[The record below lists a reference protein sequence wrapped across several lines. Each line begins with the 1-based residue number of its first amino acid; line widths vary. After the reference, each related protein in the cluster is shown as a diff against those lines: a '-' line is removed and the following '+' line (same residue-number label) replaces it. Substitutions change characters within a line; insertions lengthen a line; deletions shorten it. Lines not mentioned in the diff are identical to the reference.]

1 MADPVKKIV
10 LQSGAVRWRT
20 MVDAGKDAD
29 GKRKQ
34 LTITRDTRAEVVA
47 ERARIINQRR
57 TGQLIVPSKMTVGQL
72 LDAYMKEKA
81 ENDLEETTVDG
92 YENRLTHIRGK
103 LGAYRVQELTEEH
116 VEEFVTWLL
125 TEARRRG
132 GPKGTGLRPSTVDGV
147 LGRLRAA
154 LRYAVRKRIVARNV
168 AEDVTVPRKARKQ
181 DRRDNRRPDPW
192 GVDEVKAFVVGIRE
206 DRLFAPLLLSCMGLR
221 PAEVAGLRWV
231 GDIDLEAGTLE
242 IANTRT
248 MIRNARVVEK
258 DTKSEA
264 GERTLPLPEPVR
276 LALANFQVLQEAE
289 RAALGGYYAGSGYV
303 FVDEMGAAL
312 TPRHLREHAY
322 RLMKRL
328 ELRRVR
334 LYDARHSC
342 LTFLAVNGIPD
353 VVLARW
359 AGHTNASFTK
369 KKYVHPTVADMG
381 TAVVHLNELL
391 GVADGPSETRCENP

>member
-1 MADPVKKIV
+1 MADPIKKIV
-10 LQSGAVRWRT
+10 LRNGDVRWRT

-57 TGQLIVPSKMTVGQL
+57 TGQLIVPSKMTINQL
-72 LDAYMKEKA
+72 LDAYMTSKED
-81 ENDLEETTVDG
+81 DLEESTVDG
-92 YENRLTHIRGK
+92 YENRLTHIRAY
-103 LGAYRVQELTEEH
+103 LGDLRVQEVTDEH
-116 VEEFVTWLL
+116 VEKFVAWLL
-125 TEARRRG
+125 TEGRRKG
-132 GPKGTGLRPSTVDGV
+132 GPKGTGLRPATVDGI

-154 LRYAVRKRIVARNV
+154 LRYAVRKKVVAQNV
-168 AEDVTVPRKARKQ
+168 AEFVTLPRKARKQ
-181 DRRDNRRPDPW
+181 DRRDNSRPDPW
-192 GVDEVKAFVVGIRE
+192 NVAEVKEFVIGIRD

-221 PAEVAGLRWV
+221 PAEVAGLRWQQ
-231 GDIDLEAGTLE
+231 DIDLDAGSLD

-248 MIRNARVVEK
+248 MIRNARILEK
-258 DTKSEA
+258 DTKSLA

-289 RAALGGYYAGSGYV
+289 KLTLGRDYIESGYV
-303 FVDEMGAAL
+303 FVDEMGQAL

-322 RLMKRL
+322 RLMAKL
-328 ELRRVR
+328 GLRRVR

-342 LTFLAVNGIPD
+342 LTFLAVNGVPD
-353 VVLARW
+353 VVLAAW

-369 KKYVHPTVADMG
+369 KKYVHPTAADMG
-381 TAVVHLNELL
+381 AAVLHLNELL
-391 GVADGPSETRCENP
+391 GVADGPSGTPV

>member
-1 MADPVKKIV
+1 MADPIKRVV
-10 LQSGAVRWRT
+10 LQNGDVRWRT
-20 MVDAGKDAD
+20 VIDVGKDAD

-34 LTITRDTRAEVVA
+34 LTITRDTKTECRD
-47 ERARIINQRR
+47 ERARILNERR
-57 TGQLIVPSKMTVGQL
+57 TGQLIVPTKMTVDQL
-72 LDAYMKEKA
+72 LDAYMEAKDG
-81 ENDLEETTVDG
+81 DLEESTVDG
-92 YENRLTHIRGK
+92 YENRLTHIRAR
-103 LGAYRVQELTEEH
+103 LGSLRVQELTEEH
-116 VEEFVTWLL
+116 IEEFVTWLL

-154 LRYAVRKRIVARNV
+154 LRYAVRKRVVARNV
-168 AEDVTVPRKARKQ
+168 AEYVTVPRKARKQ
-181 DRRDNRRPDPW
+181 DRRDNQRPAPW

-221 PAEVAGLRWV
+221 PAEVAGLRWQQ
-231 GDIDLEAGTLE
+231 DIDLETGVLE
-242 IANTRT
+242 VANTRT
-248 MIRNARVVEK
+248 MIRNARILEK

-276 LALANFQVLQEAE
+276 LALMNFKVLQEAE
-289 RAALGGYYAGSGYV
+289 RATVGEYYVGSGYV
-303 FVDEMGAAL
+303 FVDELGQAL

-322 RLMKRL
+322 RLMASL

-342 LTFLAVNGIPD
+342 LTFLAVNGVPD
-353 VVLARW
+353 VILAAW

-369 KKYVHPTVADMG
+369 KRYVHPTAADMG
-381 TAVVHLNELL
+381 AAVVHLNELL
-391 GVADGPSETRCENP
+391 GVADGPSETPV

>member
-1 MADPVKKIV
+1 MADPIKKV
-10 LQSGAVRWRT
+10 TLGNGDVRWRT
-20 MVDAGKDAD
+20 VVDAGTDAD

-57 TGQLIVPSKMTVGQL
+57 TGDLIVPSKMTVGQL
-72 LDAYMKEKA
+72 LDAYMVAKED
-81 ENDLEETTVDG
+81 DLEETTIDG
-92 YENRLTHIRGK
+92 YENRLTHIRAR
-103 LGAYRVQELTEEH
+103 LGTLRVQELSEEH
-116 VEEFVTWLL
+116 VEDFVTWLL

-154 LRYAVRKRIVARNV
+154 LRYALRKRIVARNV
-168 AEDVTVPRKARKQ
+168 AEYVTVPRKARKQ
-181 DRRDNRRPDPW
+181 DRRDNEREKPW
-192 GVDEVKAFVVGIRE
+192 NVVEVKEFVVGIRE

-221 PAEVAGLRWV
+221 PAEVAGLRWAD
-231 GDIDLEAGTLE
+231 DIDFEGGALG

-276 LALANFQVLQEAE
+276 LALMNFRLLQEAE
-289 RAALGGYYAGSGYV
+289 QVQLGEYYLPSGYV
-303 FVDEMGAAL
+303 FVDEMGQAMS
-312 TPRHLREHAY
+312 PRQLREHAY
-322 RLMKRL
+322 RLMARL
-328 ELRRVR
+328 GLRRVR

-342 LTFLAVNGIPD
+342 LTFLAVNGVPD
-353 VVLARW
+353 VILAAW

-369 KKYVHPTVADMG
+369 KKYVHPTAADMG
-381 TAVVHLNELL
+381 AAVTHLNELL
-391 GVADGPSETRCENP
+391 GVTDGSPEGAA

>member
-1 MADPVKKIV
+1 MADPVKKI
-10 LQSGAVRWRT
+10 LLRSGVVRWRT
-20 MVDAGKDAD
+20 MVDVGKDAD

-57 TGQLIVPSKMTVGQL
+57 TGQLIVPSKMTVDQL
-72 LDAYMKEKA
+72 LDAYMVSKED
-81 ENDLEETTVDG
+81 DLEETTIDG
-92 YENRLTHIRGK
+92 YENRLTHIRAR
-103 LGAYRVQELTEEH
+103 LGSMQVQELTDTH

-154 LRYAVRKRIVARNV
+154 LRYALRKKIVAQNV
-168 AEDVTVPRKARKQ
+168 AEFVTVPRKARKQ
-181 DRRDNRRPDPW
+181 DRRDNQREQPW
-192 GVDEVKAFVVGIRE
+192 GVVEVKEFVVGIRE

-221 PAEVAGLRWV
+221 PAEVAGLRWAE
-231 GDIDLEAGTLE
+231 DIDFEAGSLD

-264 GERTLPLPEPVR
+264 GERTLPLPEPVK
-276 LALANFQVLQEAE
+276 LALMNFRLLQEAE
-289 RAALGGYYAGSGYV
+289 QAKLGEYYLPSGYV
-303 FVDEMGAAL
+303 FVDELGQAL

-322 RLMKRL
+322 RTMSRL
-328 ELRRVR
+328 GLRRVR

-342 LTFLAVNGIPD
+342 LTFLAVSGIPD
-353 VVLARW
+353 VILAAW

-369 KKYVHPTVADMG
+369 KKYVHPTAADMG
-381 TAVVHLNELL
+381 AAVIHLNELL
-391 GVADGPSETRCENP
+391 GVADGPSESAV